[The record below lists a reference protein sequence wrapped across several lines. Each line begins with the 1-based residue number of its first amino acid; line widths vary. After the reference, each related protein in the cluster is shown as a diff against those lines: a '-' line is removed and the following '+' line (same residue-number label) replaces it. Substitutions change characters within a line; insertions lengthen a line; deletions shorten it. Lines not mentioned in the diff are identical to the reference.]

1 MLFFKSNHATLRQR
15 LCHRGAETQR
25 RRERETERQRDN
37 QVIHPSFLLSLRPSV
52 PLSLRLRVSVSLW
65 LALAAFVP
73 QLAAQEAQDKQRQDK
88 QDDIGTIRIDTDLVT
103 VDAIVTDRDGN
114 RITGVL
120 RASDFTIYEDG
131 VRQAINSFSA
141 TDAPFNLV
149 LLLDTSGSASPEI
162 ELMRRAALRF
172 LDELRPR
179 DRVAVIQF
187 SKEVE
192 LLKELTSDR
201 AEIEG
206 ALRLLKPGSGTAFY
220 DSLKLA
226 VDEVFNG
233 VEGRKAVV
241 ALTDGVDSFGHTTFE
256 QILTEIESSNVLT
269 YFLQLDTEE
278 FTQAGMTRDCSD
290 ESHFEFSR
298 KQFKKYLT
306 EYGKGDVM
314 SENQPHCRLPRLERM
329 QINRLL
335 YESARRELREMA
347 DKTGGRVYP
356 VKDLRQLEP
365 AYSQI
370 AAELRTY
377 YSMSY
382 YPTNEKHNGK
392 WRTLRVKV
400 NRPGL
405 VAKTRP
411 GYRAPLD

>member
-1 MLFFKSNHATLRQR
+1 MMFLKRFR
-15 LCHRGAETQR
+15 LTGM
-25 RRERETERQRDN
+25 
-37 QVIHPSFLLSLRPSV
+37 SLMV
-52 PLSLRLRVSVSLW
+52 A
-65 LALAAFVP
+65 ALAAFVS
-73 QLAAQEAQDKQRQDK
+73 QIAAQEAQDKEK
-88 QDDIGTIRIDTDLVT
+88 QGKQSDIGTIRFNTDLVT
-103 VDAIVTDRDGN
+103 VDAIVTDRNGD
-114 RITGVL
+114 RITAAL
-120 RASDFTIYEDG
+120 RPSDFTIYEDG
-131 VRQAINSFSA
+131 VRQTINSFSA

-149 LLLDTSGSASPEI
+149 LLIDTSGSASHEV

-192 LLKELTSDR
+192 LLKDLSSDR
-201 AEIEG
+201 AEIEE
-206 ALRLLKPGSGTAFY
+206 ALRLLKPGTGTSFY

-226 VDEVFNG
+226 IDEVFKG

-241 ALTDGVDSFGHTTFE
+241 ALTDGVDSFGYTTFN
-256 QILTEIESSNVLT
+256 QILTEVESSNILT
-269 YFLQLDTEE
+269 YFLELDTEE

-290 ESHFEFSR
+290 ERHFEFSR

-306 EYGKGDVM
+306 EYGKDGKGAVM
-314 SENQPHCRLPRLERM
+314 SENQPHCMLSQLERM
-329 QINRLL
+329 QINRRL

-356 VKDLRQLEP
+356 VKDLKQLEP

-392 WRTLRVKV
+392 LRTLRVKV

>member
-1 MLFFKSNHATLRQR
+1 MLFFKSRLRHGAT
-15 LCHRGAETQR
+15 ETQSGR
-25 RRERETERQRDN
+25 DRETERQRDN
-37 QVIHPSFLLSLRPSV
+37 QAIRPSVPPSLRPSAS
-52 PLSLRLRVSVSLW
+52 LSLRLCGSVALW

-88 QDDIGTIRIDTDLVT
+88 QPEIGTIRLNTDLVT

-114 RITGVL
+114 RISGVL
-120 RASDFTIYEDG
+120 KASDFTIYEDG

-149 LLLDTSGSASPEI
+149 LLLDTSGSASNEI

-172 LDELRPR
+172 LDELRPG

-192 LLKELTSDR
+192 LLKDLTSER
-201 AEIEG
+201 AEIEE
-206 ALRLLKPGSGTAFY
+206 ALRLLKPGSGTSFY

-226 VDEVFNG
+226 VDEVFKEA
-233 VEGRKAVV
+233 EGRKAVV
-241 ALTDGVDSFGHTTFE
+241 ALSDGVDSFGYTTFD
-256 QILTEIESSNVLT
+256 QILAEIESSNILT
-269 YFLQLDTEE
+269 YFLELDTEE
-278 FTQAGMTRDCSD
+278 FTQAGMARDCSD
-290 ESHFEFSR
+290 ESHFQFSP

-306 EYGKGDVM
+306 EYGKDGKGVVV
-314 SENQPHCRLPRLERM
+314 SENQPHCLLSRLERM
-329 QINRLL
+329 QINRRL

-347 DKTGGRVYP
+347 YKTGGRVYP
-356 VKDLRQLEP
+356 VKDLQQLEP

-382 YPTNEKHNGK
+382 YPTNEKRNGK

-400 NRPGL
+400 NRPGF

>member
-1 MLFFKSNHATLRQR
+1 VA
-15 LCHRGAETQR
+15 
-25 RRERETERQRDN
+25 
-37 QVIHPSFLLSLRPSV
+37 
-52 PLSLRLRVSVSLW
+52 LW
-65 LALAAFVP
+65 LALAVFVP
-73 QLAAQEAQDKQRQDK
+73 RLAAQEAQDKQRQDK
-88 QDDIGTIRIDTDLVT
+88 QPEAGTIRLNTDLVT

-114 RITGVL
+114 RISGVL
-120 RASDFTIYEDG
+120 KASDFVIHEDG
-131 VRQAINSFSA
+131 VRQTINSFSA

-149 LLLDTSGSASPEI
+149 LLLDTSGSASHEV

-187 SKEVE
+187 SKDVE
-192 LLKELTSDR
+192 LLKDLTSER
-201 AEIEG
+201 AEIEE
-206 ALRLLKPGSGTAFY
+206 ALRLLKPGTGTSFY

-226 VDEVFNG
+226 IDEVFKG

-241 ALTDGVDSFGHTTFE
+241 ALSDGVDSFGYTTFE

-269 YFLQLDTEE
+269 YFLELDTEE
-278 FTQAGMTRDCSD
+278 FTQAGMARDCSD

-306 EYGKGDVM
+306 EYGKDAMM
-314 SENQPHCRLPRLERM
+314 SENQPHCMLSRLERM
-329 QINRLL
+329 QINRRL

-400 NRPGL
+400 NRPGF

>member
-1 MLFFKSNHATLRQR
+1 MLFFKSRFCHGAT
-15 LCHRGAETQR
+15 ETQR
-25 RRERETERQRDN
+25 GREREMERRKERATSEN
-37 QVIHPSFLLSLRPSV
+37 YHPVAQSPSRPVALSFC
-52 PLSLRLRVSVSLW
+52 LRVSVSLW
-65 LALAAFVP
+65 LTLAAFVP
-73 QLAAQEAQDKQRQDK
+73 QLAAQEAQDKQRQEK
-88 QDDIGTIRIDTDLVT
+88 QPEIGTIRLNTDLVT

-114 RITGVL
+114 RISGVL
-120 RASDFTIYEDG
+120 KASDFTIYEDG

-149 LLLDTSGSASPEI
+149 LLLDTSGSASHEI

-192 LLKELTSDR
+192 LLKDLTSER
-201 AEIEG
+201 AEIEE
-206 ALRLLKPGSGTAFY
+206 ALQLLKPGSGTSFY

-226 VDEVFNG
+226 IGEVFKE

-241 ALTDGVDSFGHTTFE
+241 ALSDGVDSFGYTTFD
-256 QILTEIESSNVLT
+256 QILAEIESSNVLT
-269 YFLQLDTEE
+269 YFLELDTEE

-298 KQFKKYLT
+298 KQFKKYLA
-306 EYGKGDVM
+306 EYGKDGKDEVM
-314 SENQPHCRLPRLERM
+314 SENQPHCRLSRLERM
-329 QINRLL
+329 QINRRL

-347 DKTGGRVYP
+347 YKTGGRVYP
-356 VKDLRQLEP
+356 VKDLQQLEP

-382 YPTNEKHNGK
+382 YPKNEKRNGK

-400 NRPGL
+400 NRPGF

>member
-1 MLFFKSNHATLRQR
+1 MLFFRSRSG
-15 LCHRGAETQR
+15 HRGAETQR
-25 RRERETERQRDN
+25 GRDRETERQRDN
-37 QVIHPSFLLSLRPSV
+37 QAIRPTVPPSHRPSF

-65 LALAAFVP
+65 LALAAFIP
-73 QLAAQEAQDKQRQDK
+73 QLAAQEAQDRERQDK
-88 QDDIGTIRIDTDLVT
+88 QNEMGTIRLNTDLVT
-103 VDAIVTDRDGN
+103 VDAVVTDRDGN
-114 RITGVL
+114 RISGVL
-120 RASDFTIYEDG
+120 KPSDFVIYEDG

-149 LLLDTSGSASPEI
+149 LLLDTSGSASHEV

-172 LDELRPR
+172 LDEIRPR

-192 LLKELTSDR
+192 LLKDLTSER
-201 AEIEG
+201 AEIEE
-206 ALRLLKPGSGTAFY
+206 ALRFLKPGTGTSFY
-220 DSLKLA
+220 DSLNLA
-226 VDEVFNG
+226 IDEVFKG
-233 VEGRKAVV
+233 VEGRKAIV
-241 ALTDGVDSFGHTTFE
+241 ALTDGVDSFGYTTFRR
-256 QILTEIESSNVLT
+256 ILTAIESSSVLT
-269 YFLQLDTEE
+269 YFLELDTEE
-278 FTQAGMTRDCSD
+278 FTLAGMTRDCND
-290 ESHFEFSR
+290 ERHFEFSR
-298 KQFKKYLT
+298 KQFEKYLT
-306 EYGKGDVM
+306 EYGKGAIM
-314 SENQPHCRLPRLERM
+314 SENQPHCRLSREERV
-329 QINRLL
+329 QVNRWL

-356 VKDLRQLEP
+356 VKDLKQLEP
-365 AYSQI
+365 SYSQI

-377 YSMSY
+377 YSISY

>member
-1 MLFFKSNHATLRQR
+1 MLFFKRFR
-15 LCHRGAETQR
+15 PIGM
-25 RRERETERQRDN
+25 
-37 QVIHPSFLLSLRPSV
+37 SLMV
-52 PLSLRLRVSVSLW
+52 A
-65 LALAAFVP
+65 ALAAFVP
-73 QLAAQEAQDKQRQDK
+73 QLAAQEPQDREKQDKQS
-88 QDDIGTIRIDTDLVT
+88 DIGTIRFNTDLVT
-103 VDAIVTDRDGN
+103 VDAIVSDRDGN
-114 RITGVL
+114 RITAAL
-120 RASDFTIYEDG
+120 RPSDFTIYEDG

-149 LLLDTSGSASPEI
+149 LLLDTSGSARAEI

-187 SKEVE
+187 NREVE
-192 LLKELTSDR
+192 LLEDLTSDR
-201 AEIEG
+201 VEIEE
-206 ALRLLKPGSGTAFY
+206 ALGRLKPGTGTSFY

-226 VDEVFNG
+226 IDEVFKG

-241 ALTDGVDSFGHTTFE
+241 ALTDGVDSFGYTTFK
-256 QILTEIESSNVLT
+256 QILSEIESLNILT
-269 YFLQLDTEE
+269 YFLEIDTEE

-306 EYGKGDVM
+306 EYGKDVVM
-314 SENQPHCRLPRLERM
+314 SENQPHCMLSRLERM
-329 QINRLL
+329 QVNRRL

-347 DKTGGRVYP
+347 DKTGARVYP
-356 VKDLRQLEP
+356 VKDLQQLEP

-382 YPTNEKHNGK
+382 YPTNEKRNGK

-400 NRPGL
+400 NRPGF

>member
-1 MLFFKSNHATLRQR
+1 MLFFKSRFG
-15 LCHRGAETQR
+15 HRGAETQR
-25 RRERETERQRDN
+25 GRDGGTEGRGDGATGRRGGDATSGN
-37 QVIHPSFLLSLRPSV
+37 FRPV
-52 PLSLRLRVSVSLW
+52 AKSLRLCVFVSLL
-65 LALAAFVP
+65 LALTAFVP
-73 QLAAQEAQDKQRQDK
+73 HLAAQGPQDRERQDK
-88 QDDIGTIRIDTDLVT
+88 QSEMGTIRLTTDLVT

-114 RITGVL
+114 RITGAL
-120 RASDFTIYEDG
+120 KASDFAIYEDG

-149 LLLDTSGSASPEI
+149 LLLDTSGSANHEI

-179 DRVAVIQF
+179 DRIAVIQF

-192 LLKELTSDR
+192 LLKDLTSEHV
-201 AEIEG
+201 EIEE
-206 ALRLLKPGSGTAFY
+206 ALRLLKPGTGTSFY

-226 VDEVFNG
+226 IDDVFKG
-233 VEGRKAVV
+233 VEGRKAIV
-241 ALTDGVDSFGHTTFE
+241 ALTDGVDSFGYTTFG
-256 QILTEIESSNVLT
+256 QILTEIERLNILT
-269 YFLQLDTEE
+269 YFLELDTEE
-278 FTQAGMTRDCSD
+278 FTQAGMTRDCKD

-298 KQFKKYLT
+298 KQFEKYLT
-306 EYGKGDVM
+306 EYGKDVIM
-314 SENQPHCRLPRLERM
+314 SENQPHCRLSRDDRA
-329 QINRLL
+329 QVNRRL

-347 DKTGGRVYP
+347 DKTAGRVYP
-356 VKDLRQLEP
+356 VKDLKQLEP

-392 WRTLRVKV
+392 WRALRVKL

>member
-1 MLFFKSNHATLRQR
+1 MLFFKSRFCHGAT
-15 LCHRGAETQR
+15 ETQR
-25 RRERETERQRDN
+25 GREREMQRRKDKATGRLGDWATSEN
-37 QVIHPSFLLSLRPSV
+37 FRPVAVSFY
-52 PLSLRLRVSVSLW
+52 LRVSMSLW
-65 LALAAFVP
+65 LALAVFVP

-88 QDDIGTIRIDTDLVT
+88 QPEIGTIRLNTDLVT
-103 VDAIVTDRDGN
+103 VDTIVTDRDGN
-114 RITGVL
+114 RISGVL
-120 RASDFTIYEDG
+120 KASDFTIYEDG
-131 VRQAINSFSA
+131 VRTAINSFSA
-141 TDAPFNLV
+141 TDAPSNLV
-149 LLLDTSGSASPEI
+149 LLLDTSGSASNEI

-172 LDELRPR
+172 LDELRPG

-192 LLKELTSDR
+192 LLKDLTSER
-201 AEIEG
+201 AEIEE
-206 ALRLLKPGSGTAFY
+206 ALQLLKPGTGTSFY

-226 VDEVFNG
+226 IDEVFKG

-241 ALTDGVDSFGHTTFE
+241 ALTDGVDSFGYTTFG
-256 QILTEIESSNVLT
+256 QILAEIESSNVLT
-269 YFLQLDTEE
+269 YFLELDTEE
-278 FTQAGMTRDCSD
+278 FTQAGMARDCSD
-290 ESHFEFSR
+290 ESHFQFSP

-306 EYGKGDVM
+306 EYGKGVVM
-314 SENQPHCRLPRLERM
+314 SENQPHCLLSRLERM
-329 QINRLL
+329 QVNRRL

-400 NRPGL
+400 NRPGF

>member
-1 MLFFKSNHATLRQR
+1 MLFFKHFR
-15 LCHRGAETQR
+15 LIGM
-25 RRERETERQRDN
+25 
-37 QVIHPSFLLSLRPSV
+37 SLMV
-52 PLSLRLRVSVSLW
+52 A
-65 LALAAFVP
+65 ALAAFVS
-73 QLAAQEAQDKQRQDK
+73 QLAAQEAQDKEK
-88 QDDIGTIRIDTDLVT
+88 QGKQSEMGTIRLNTDLVT
-103 VDAIVTDRDGN
+103 VDAIVTDLNGN
-114 RITGVL
+114 RSPAAL

-149 LLLDTSGSASPEI
+149 LLLDTSGSAKAEI

-192 LLKELTSDR
+192 LLEDLTSDR
-201 AEIEG
+201 VEIEE
-206 ALRLLKPGSGTAFY
+206 ALGRVKPGSGTSFY
-220 DSLKLA
+220 DSMKLA
-226 VDEVFNG
+226 IDEVFKE

-241 ALTDGVDSFGHTTFE
+241 ALTDGVDSFGYTTFE
-256 QILTEIESSNVLT
+256 QILTEIESSNILT
-269 YFLQLDTEE
+269 YFLELDTEE

-290 ESHFEFSR
+290 RSHFEFSR

-306 EYGKGDVM
+306 ERGTGVVM
-314 SENQPHCRLPRLERM
+314 RENQPHCMLSQQERM
-329 QINRLL
+329 EVNQRL
-335 YESARRELREMA
+335 YNSARRELREMA

-356 VKDLRQLEP
+356 VKDLQQLEP

-382 YPTNEKHNGK
+382 YPTNENRNGK

-400 NRPGL
+400 NRSGL

>member
-1 MLFFKSNHATLRQR
+1 MPFFKHFR
-15 LCHRGAETQR
+15 LIGISLTVAA
-25 RRERETERQRDN
+25 
-37 QVIHPSFLLSLRPSV
+37 LS
-52 PLSLRLRVSVSLW
+52 
-65 LALAAFVP
+65 AFVP
-73 QLAAQEAQDKQRQDK
+73 RLAAQEAQDRERQDK
-88 QDDIGTIRIDTDLVT
+88 QSEMGTIRLNTDLVT

-114 RITGVL
+114 RISGVL
-120 RASDFTIYEDG
+120 KASDFAIYEDG

-149 LLLDTSGSASPEI
+149 LLLDTSGSASHEV

-192 LLKELTSDR
+192 LLKDLTSER
-201 AEIEG
+201 AEIEE
-206 ALRLLKPGSGTAFY
+206 ALRFLKPGSGTSFY

-226 VDEVFNG
+226 IDEVFKG
-233 VEGRKAVV
+233 VEGRKAII
-241 ALTDGVDSFGHTTFE
+241 ALTDGVDSFGHTTFGR
-256 QILTEIESSNVLT
+256 ILAEIESSNVLT
-269 YFLQLDTEE
+269 YFLELDTEG
-278 FTQAGMTRDCSD
+278 FTQAGMTRDCND

-298 KQFKKYLT
+298 KQLEKYLT
-306 EYGKGDVM
+306 EYGKGVIM
-314 SENQPHCRLPRLERM
+314 SENQPHCRLSQEERA
-329 QINRLL
+329 QVNRRL

-356 VKDLRQLEP
+356 VKDLKQLEP

-370 AAELRTY
+370 AAELRTF

-382 YPTNEKHNGK
+382 YPANEKHNGK

>member
-1 MLFFKSNHATLRQR
+1 MLFFKSRFG
-15 LCHRGAETQR
+15 HRGAETERKGDGATGR
-25 RRERETERQRDN
+25 RGDRAKISARRI
-37 QVIHPSFLLSLRPSV
+37 VAPSPRRPVAPSLC
-52 PLSLRLRVSVSLW
+52 LCVSVSLL
-65 LALAAFVP
+65 LALTAFVP
-73 QLAAQEAQDKQRQDK
+73 HLAAQEPQDRERQDK
-88 QDDIGTIRIDTDLVT
+88 QSEMGTIRLNTDLVT

-114 RITGVL
+114 RISGAL
-120 RASDFTIYEDG
+120 KASDFTIYEDG

-149 LLLDTSGSASPEI
+149 LLLDTSGSASHEV

-192 LLKELTSDR
+192 LLKDLTSEYV
-201 AEIEG
+201 EIEE
-206 ALRLLKPGSGTAFY
+206 ALRLLKPGSGTSFY

-226 VDEVFNG
+226 IDEVFKG
-233 VEGRKAVV
+233 VEGRKAIV
-241 ALTDGVDSFGHTTFE
+241 ALTDGVDSFGYTTFG
-256 QILTEIESSNVLT
+256 QILTEIERLNILT
-269 YFLQLDTEE
+269 YFLELDTEV
-278 FTQAGMTRDCSD
+278 FTQAGMTRDCKD

-298 KQFKKYLT
+298 KQFEKYLT
-306 EYGKGDVM
+306 EYGKGVIM
-314 SENQPHCRLPRLERM
+314 SENQLHCRLSREERA
-329 QINRLL
+329 QINRQL

-347 DKTGGRVYP
+347 DKTAGRVYP
-356 VKDLRQLEP
+356 VKDLKQLEP

-392 WRTLRVKV
+392 WRTLRVKL
-400 NRPGL
+400 NRPGF
-405 VAKTRP
+405 VARTRP